1 VRAKGETMNT
11 QTDTTTVNPMQV
23 TEAYPLE
30 DRSLPANEVINAQ
43 QSEGADESFT
53 PTFIP

>member
-1 VRAKGETMNT
+1 MNT

>member
-1 VRAKGETMNT
+1 MNT
-11 QTDTTTVNPMQV
+11 QTEPTTVNPMQV

-30 DRSLPANEVINAQ
+30 DHSLPANEVITAQ
-43 QSEGADESFT
+43 QSKPADGDAYA